1 MMPFRRWRLD
11 WRGKKLA
18 AIAANL
24 PENWRGVAA
33 ASVGAKHLKATP
45 PAPCQDAALIRSDG
59 ASRPCAF
66 VADGAGSALLSH
78 LGANA
83 AVLRLSHLTAALE
96 DVHAHML
103 DAPKKPREEEMRAH
117 ARRFLIHAAET
128 LRDLATTEK
137 NRFKEFHCTLLLAVA
152 GAARIFWLKV
162 GDGHIV
168 CERNRATLEVIG
180 PSGKG
185 EYANVTNFIEENPA
199 ATTFTAGFLP
209 AAGISGLALMT
220 DGAGEKLVSN
230 DNKRVA
236 ARLSHFFS
244 AIRNAQFGKEDLQN
258 FLADAKIWSGQG
270 VTGDDK
276 GIALLSQLG
285 K

>member
-1 MMPFRRWRLD
+1 MISFCRWFD

-24 PENWRGVAA
+24 PKNWRGVAA
-33 ASVGAKHLKATP
+33 TSVGARHLKCQP
-45 PAPCQDAALIRSDG
+45 PIPCQDAALVRSDG
-59 ASRPCAF
+59 ESRPCAF
-66 VADGAGSALLSH
+66 VADGAGSASLSH

-96 DVHAHML
+96 DVHARML
-103 DAPKKPREEEMRAH
+103 DAPKPPQEESMRAH
-117 ARRFLIHAAET
+117 ARRFLIHVAET
-128 LRDLATTEK
+128 LRSLATTEK
-137 NRFKEFHCTLLLAVA
+137 NRFKEFHCTLLVAVI
-152 GAARIFWLKV
+152 GATRIFWLKV

-168 CERNRATLEVIG
+168 CERGGATLEVIG

-185 EYANVTNFIEENPA
+185 DFANVTNFIEEKPV
-199 ATTFTAGFLP
+199 ATKFAAGFLS
-209 AAGISGLALMT
+209 AAEVSGLALMT
-220 DGAGEKLVSN
+220 DGAGEKLVSD

-244 AIRNAQFGKEDLQN
+244 ETRNAQFSKEDLQN

-276 GIALLSQLG
+276 GIALLSRLE